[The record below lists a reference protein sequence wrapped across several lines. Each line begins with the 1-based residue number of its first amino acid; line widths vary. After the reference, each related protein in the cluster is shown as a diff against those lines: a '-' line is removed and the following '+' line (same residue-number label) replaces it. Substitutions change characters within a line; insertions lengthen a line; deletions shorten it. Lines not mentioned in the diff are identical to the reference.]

1 MGRVARFLRE
11 IEEGIDEYLVMQDV
25 LEAVPA
31 EPTAVRTGGQA
42 LCRPSPRRRRSSL
55 RSASIDLAGGV
66 VVVSNLDHT
75 CEQS

>member
-1 MGRVARFLRE
+1 MGWLAQSSAVEEGGRV
-11 IEEGIDEYLVMQDV
+11 LVGV